1 MIEFQDSKQL
11 SQTTE
16 HIISFILDGKYE
28 MTYIVKESGG
38 EVVEYWQSHT
48 KTSTHAN
55 LLTNE
60 QRMEIDTF
68 INDYTF

>member
-1 MIEFQDSKQL
+1 MIELLDTKQIAV
-11 SQTTE
+11 TTE
-16 HIISFILDGKYE
+16 HIISFILDDKYE
-28 MTYIVKESGG
+28 MTYIVKESEG

-68 INDYTF
+68 INDYIF

>member
-16 HIISFILDGKYE
+16 HIISFILDDKYL
-28 MTYIVKESGG
+28 MSYIVKEDGSS
-38 EVVEYWQSHT
+38 VIEYWQSHT